1 MRTSS
6 VGKLNN
12 EGGSLKT
19 QDTRAGVTLIEMLV
33 VLVLIAIAAALI
45 FPRMTGGIDSL
56 RLDTAARSIASFI
69 NTGLSRAERRQEVVF
84 VTIAKAERVLLMHSA
99 EGDRKLQLP
108 DGVVIENVLPE
119 TLSEEPDAARSI
131 VLYPGGAV
139 PAFGVTIANR
149 MHSQRIVRV
158 DPITGAP
165 QIENPA
171 NK

>member
-1 MRTSS
+1 M
-6 VGKLNN
+6 
-12 EGGSLKT
+12 
-19 QDTRAGVTLIEMLV
+19 EMLV
-33 VLVLIAIAAALI
+33 VLVLIALAAALI
-45 FPRMTGGIDSL
+45 FPRMTGGLDSL
-56 RLDTAARSIASFI
+56 RLDTAARSVASFI
-69 NTGLSRAERRQEVVF
+69 NLGLSRAERRQEVVF
-84 VTIAKAERVLLMHSA
+84 VTIAKADSSLLMHSI

-119 TLSEEPDAARSI
+119 TPSEEADGARYI

-149 MHSQRIVRV
+149 MHAERVVRV
-158 DPITGAP
+158 DPITGVP